1 MPARPL
7 ALVSLLVLAVSS
19 LSSSSGAAPAPA
31 TSPAR
36 PAPQFLPDS
45 AVLARVADRSIRVD
59 RFVDAYFASYGPVRP
74 RPDSAG
80 RVEFLGSMVN
90 KEVMGLTALQVN
102 HPLTFED
109 RTVMREYTD
118 RM

>member
-19 LSSSSGAAPAPA
+19 LSSGAAPAPA
-31 TSPAR
+31 PSPAR

-90 KEVMGLTALQVN
+90 KEVMGLTALKVN

-109 RTVMREYTD
+109 
-118 RM
+118 